1 MWIKL
6 VSTVIHVVLVETEDQ
21 FVWRVN
27 EKLGFSVKSMYRD
40 LLLSN
45 SLPERNVSWKIKVP
59 LKIKIFLWY
68 LKKRVILTGDNLAK
82 RNWKG
87 GKKCC
92 FCNTDETIQHF
103 FFECHVAKFVWNAV
117 FYTFGIVPPKSVAN
131 LLGSWIRGLLFT
143 A

>member
-87 GKKCC
+87 GKSVVSAILMKPSNIFSLNVMLLSLCGMPC
-92 FCNTDETIQHF
+92 FI
-103 FFECHVAKFVWNAV
+103 
-117 FYTFGIVPPKSVAN
+117 
-131 LLGSWIRGLLFT
+131 LLALQEMW
-143 A
+143 

>member
-45 SLPERNVSWKIKVP
+45 SLPERKVHLVREIWIFTIPNV
-59 LKIKIFLWY
+59 
-68 LKKRVILTGDNLAK
+68 RRLTCQGASLRLRMGNK
-82 RNWKG
+82 
-87 GKKCC
+87 
-92 FCNTDETIQHF
+92 
-103 FFECHVAKFVWNAV
+103 
-117 FYTFGIVPPKSVAN
+117 
-131 LLGSWIRGLLFT
+131 
-143 A
+143 